1 MKPILEFSH
10 VHIAGETPADTE
22 AVSDISFSVG
32 KGEFL
37 SIIGA
42 PDSGKSE
49 ILSAIIGLETPVRGA
64 LSFYNEC
71 NHAFTERIG
80 LLRQN
85 NGCFQWQISY
95 RNVLFEHH
103 ISNHCQSKPCAHA
116 YASSTENNETC
127 CKERKAQNH
136 SYIMNKRADLIRSLA
151 QEPDILL
158 LDEPFTGFDDT
169 MKLLL
174 YQDIKRMSKEENQ
187 TVILATTDLS
197 AAVYVSDR
205 ILLLSKS
212 PSTITADESIE
223 WTNQDSYSKLFQE
236 YYNKLW
242 HLYFTK

>member
-10 VHIAGETPADTE
+10 VHLAGETPTDTE

-49 ILSAIIGLETPVRGA
+49 LLSAIIGLETPVSGA
-64 LSFYNEC
+64 LSFHNEC
-71 NHAFTERIG
+71 NHSFTERIG

-85 NGCFQWQISY
+85 NGCFKWQISY
-95 RNVLFEHH
+95 RNVLFEHQ
-103 ISNHCQSKPCAHA
+103 ICNHCHA
-116 YASSTENNETC
+116 KTSACSTEVKQNC
-127 CKERKAQNH
+127 CKERETRNH

-174 YQDIKRMSKEENQ
+174 YQDIKRISKEENQ

-205 ILLLSKS
+205 ILLLSKK
-212 PSTITADESIE
+212 PSTISADETIE